1 MATKKTEKSTGKQ
14 NFKALYKELLKKIEQ
29 NDVLS
34 KDALL
39 KQQMQDFERM
49 AEMNDNLW
57 QEIQS
62 RGYMYEDIKTGRM
75 IVNPA
80 VSTFNKNASTC
91 LKTVQWIEEK
101 TKAISINDSK
111 KSW

>member
-1 MATKKTEKSTGKQ
+1 MAAKKKTDKQ
-14 NFKALYKELLKKIEQ
+14 DFKALYSELLARIED
-29 NDVLS
+29 NEVLS

-39 KQQMQDFERM
+39 KQQMRDFNRM

-57 QEIQS
+57 DEIQS
-62 RGYMYEDIKTGRM
+62 RGYMYEDPKTGRL

-80 VSTFNKNASTC
+80 VGTFNKNASTC

-101 TKAISINDSK
+101 TKAITINDGK